1 MEEKKQTAGREM
13 VKNMKYLVKMLHR
26 EWERS
31 GRTKAEVAVTFS
43 DTAEVKKRFA
53 EVIRRKQ
60 RQLDTEGLSFR
71 ESMELSRENFILLR
85 VVKKVVKAEEK
96 SNRTGMKLK
105 YTVELDKEEYR
116 QFCEIIGIQ
125 EA

>member
-1 MEEKKQTAGREM
+1 MEEKKQMAGREM
-13 VKNMKYLVKMLHR
+13 VKNMKYLIKMLHR

-31 GRTKAEVAVTFS
+31 SRTKAEVAVTFS

>member
-1 MEEKKQTAGREM
+1 MEGMTGKEM
-13 VKNMKYLVKMLHR
+13 VKNMEYLVKLLHK

-31 GRTKAEVAVTFS
+31 GRTKAEVSVTLS

-53 EVIRRKQ
+53 ETIQKKQ
-60 RQLDTEGLSFR
+60 GQLDTEGLSFR

-85 VVKKVVKAEEK
+85 VVKKIVKAEEK
-96 SNRTGMKLK
+96 TNRKGMDLK
-105 YTVELDKEEYR
+105 FTVELDKEEYKK
-116 QFCEIIGIQ
+116 FFEIVGVR